1 MQNLQQKKK
10 VTNGTRLDLLN
21 RIWNEV
27 GSAKQLDSIIASIAQ
42 MARYALR
49 ASFSSL
55 YLLDDKTDELYL
67 RCSNTSMENQ
77 LKRFKIH
84 DQAGITGW
92 VALNGQPLIV
102 NNISKE
108 PRFNRLVD
116 DVYGSPA
123 KTIICV
129 PLIVH
134 RKVTGVIKLINKTNG
149 TDFNWQDLQTLTAVA
164 TTAALTVENL
174 RLNEC
179 LQDSYASTVNALV
192 SLADAKEV
200 TGGGHSKRVYEY
212 TMLATKSMSFTKDE
226 LRTLKYAAVLHD
238 IGKLAIPD
246 AILNKSEALTSEEWR
261 IMRNHPMICFKLLK
275 DIPFLEEASRII
287 LSHHEKYDG
296 TGYPHGM
303 KGEGIP
309 LGARIIAVADAFD
322 NMTTERI
329 YRKAMSKKDAILEV
343 NKYAGTQFCPVAA
356 KAFTT
361 EFLKAQQEARLRA
374 TE

>member
-1 MQNLQQKKK
+1 MQHLQQKKK
-10 VTNGTRLDLLN
+10 ITHGTRLDLLN
-21 RIWNEV
+21 KIWNEV

-55 YLLDDKTDELYL
+55 YLLDEKTEELYL

-102 NNISKE
+102 NNINKD

-123 KTIICV
+123 KAIICV

-134 RKVTGVIKLINKTNG
+134 RKVIGVIKLINKTNS
-149 TDFNWQDLQTLTAVA
+149 TDFSWQDLQTLTAVA

-200 TGGGHSKRVYEY
+200 TGGGHSKRVAEY
-212 TMLATKSMSFTKDE
+212 ALMGARALSFSGAE
-226 LRTLKYAAVLHD
+226 IRTLKYAAALHD
-238 IGKLAIPD
+238 VGKLAIPD
-246 AILNKSEALTSEEWR
+246 SILNKSDALSSEEWR
-261 IMRNHPMICFKLLK
+261 IMRNHPTICFKLLK
-275 DIPFLEEASRII
+275 EIPFLEEASRLI
-287 LSHHEKYDG
+287 LSHHERYDG
-296 TGYPHGM
+296 SGYPYGLR
-303 KGEGIP
+303 GENIP
-309 LGARIIAVADAFD
+309 LGARLLAVADAFD

-329 YRKAMSKKDAILEV
+329 YRKAMSKKDAILEI

-356 KAFTT
+356 KAFTS
-361 EFLKAQQEARLRA
+361 EFLKAQQQAMLRSA
-374 TE
+374 A

>member
-1 MQNLQQKKK
+1 MQNTQQKKK
-10 VTNGTRLDLLN
+10 VTTGTRLDLLN
-21 RIWNEV
+21 KIWNEV

-55 YLLDDKTDELYL
+55 YLLDEKNQELYL

-92 VALNGQPLIV
+92 VALNAQPLIV
-102 NNISKE
+102 NNINKE

-123 KTIICV
+123 KSIICV

-134 RKVTGVIKLINKTNG
+134 RKVIGVIKLINKTNG
-149 TDFNWQDLQTLTAVA
+149 TDFSWQDLQTLTAVA

-200 TGGGHSKRVYEY
+200 TGGGHSKRVADYALMGAKALSLSDSEI
-212 TMLATKSMSFTKDE
+212 
-226 LRTLKYAAVLHD
+226 RTIKYAAVLHD

-246 AILNKSEALTSEEWR
+246 KILNKSDALTSEEWR
-261 IMRNHPMICFKLLK
+261 IMHNHPTIGFKLLK
-275 DIPFLEEASRII
+275 EIPFLEEASRLI

-296 TGYPHGM
+296 SGYPYGIR
-303 KGEGIP
+303 GENIP
-309 LGARIIAVADAFD
+309 LGARLIAIADAFD

-329 YRKAMSKKDAILEV
+329 YRKAMSKKDAILEI
-343 NKYAGTQFCPVAA
+343 NKYAGSQFCPVAA
-356 KAFTT
+356 KAFSSQ
-361 EFLKAQQEARLRA
+361 FLKAQQEARLRA
-374 TE
+374 AA

>member
-1 MQNLQQKKK
+1 MQNTQQTKK

-21 RIWNEV
+21 KIWNEV

-55 YLLDDKTDELYL
+55 YLLDEKNDELFL

-92 VALNGQPLIV
+92 VALNGQPMIV
-102 NNISKE
+102 NNVEKE

-123 KTIICV
+123 KSLICV
-129 PLIVH
+129 PLIVN
-134 RKVTGVIKLINKTNG
+134 RKVTGVIKLINKSNG
-149 TDFNWQDLQTLTAVA
+149 TDFSWQDLQTLTAVA

-174 RLNEC
+174 RLNGC

-192 SLADAKEV
+192 SLSDAKEV
-200 TGGGHSKRVYEY
+200 TGGGHSKRVAEY
-212 TMLATKSMSFTKDE
+212 VLLGAKALSFSE
-226 LRTLKYAAVLHD
+226 SEIRTLKYAAALHD

-246 AILNKSEALTSEEWR
+246 KILNKSDALTSEEWR
-261 IMRNHPMICFKLLK
+261 IMRNHPVICFKLLK
-275 DIPFLEEASRII
+275 EVPFLEEASRLI
-287 LSHHEKYDG
+287 LCHHEKYDG
-296 TGYPHGM
+296 SGYPYGVR
-303 KGEGIP
+303 GEGIP
-309 LGARIIAVADAFD
+309 LGARLLAIADAFD
-322 NMTTERI
+322 NMTTERV
-329 YRKAMSKKDAILEV
+329 YRKAMSKKDAILEIS
-343 NKYAGTQFCPVAA
+343 KYSGSQFCPVAA
-356 KAFTT
+356 RAFTS

-374 TE
+374 GS